1 LEDIRKKVEVKN
13 DINNTTKGFVVG
25 RIIFRN
31 RLLNSL
37 KLEIKVKADLEVF
50 GD

>member
-1 LEDIRKKVEVKN
+1 MTRTH
-13 DINNTTKGFVVG
+13 INNTTKGFVVG

-37 KLEIKVKADLEVF
+37 RLEIKVKADLEVF
-50 GD
+50 DD

>member
-1 LEDIRKKVEVKN
+1 MTRTH
-13 DINNTTKGFVVG
+13 INNTTKGSVVG

-37 KLEIKVKADLEVF
+37 RLEIKVKADLEVF
-50 GD
+50 DD